1 MKQTILRGLLLAA
14 GLSATAATTAVTPAG
29 IKCPPKGNS
38 YTFLVDYSGSMMESP
53 EQDELTQ
60 KEKQE
65 KEKAAETADKPLPAP
80 TETEKQREKTKRIAT
95 AKTLIRQLT
104 GPLSAY
110 SLQNGLYTVAPY
122 TEIAPYKN
130 RPEQNLN
137 EEAQTLKE
145 NMEVL
150 GRRSPIGLG
159 IEQHAARMEK
169 AD

>member
-65 KEKAAETADKPLPAP
+65 KEKGNFWL
-80 TETEKQREKTKRIAT
+80 
-95 AKTLIRQLT
+95 
-104 GPLSAY
+104 
-110 SLQNGLYTVAPY
+110 TVASF
-122 TEIAPYKN
+122 IVNKRKAKRKN
-130 RPEQNLN
+130 ETDRHSQNPH
-137 EEAQTLKE
+137 QTTDW
-145 NMEVL
+145 
-150 GRRSPIGLG
+150 SAIGLFPAKRLVHRRTLYG
-159 IEQHAARMEK
+159 NRAL
-169 AD
+169 